1 MRKRL
6 MAIVMTLTLVIA
18 MMPYSAFAG
27 TYPVTS
33 TTTGSITINNAVNE
47 DTFAAYKVVDITY
60 DGDTNHLTYAFNAAF
75 ASYFSSLNP
84 AVTIDDMANL
94 ANESKALNDLL
105 SGLPEYIKT
114 KNITPVKTGKV
125 VGGTVKFTGLAM
137 GEYLIIP
144 TSTTSVYQLMLQK
157 LEPQVDNKVY
167 VLTDV
172 DVTAKKKEVGITK
185 AADKT
190 SVTKNEAVTYTIT
203 ADIPNYLLSAKKK
216 TFKIVDTL
224 EEGLTLQQGTVE
236 AKFSDGAPVAAD
248 MYDINK
254 TARGFEFTVSNT
266 QYNDTWQAKAAGN
279 IQLVITYKATLDDAA
294 TSDDVI
300 ANFGTKENNKA
311 DYTYVT
317 YPFTTDAAKET
328 KSAEVDVNSFI
339 IKIDKY
345 AKGDTS
351 KKLDGATFSL
361 YRTLRAGETT
371 PTEDIPATGIIIKEQ
386 GILLEEGLTTNENG
400 EIQFQKYEAN
410 GDNYDYYI
418 VETKAPYGYNLLRNA
433 IKVKFTDENVS
444 ATQGIYTVPVEN
456 STGFQLPITGDTG
469 TILMSVIGLVLM
481 GGAVVLLL
489 LRKRKASRAK

>member
-6 MAIVMTLTLVIA
+6 MAIAMTLMLVIT

-27 TYPVTS
+27 TQTVSS
-33 TTTGSITINNAVNE
+33 TTTGRITINNAVNNDE
-47 DTFAAYKVVDITY
+47 FAAYKVIDITY
-60 DGDTNHLTYAFNAAF
+60 DAATNNLTHAFNTDF
-75 ASYFSSLNP
+75 ADYFSSP
-84 AVTIDDMANL
+84 ATDVTIDDLANL
-94 ANESKALNDLL
+94 ANESKELNDLL

-114 KNITPVKTGKV
+114 KNITPVKTGTVADGKV
-125 VGGTVKFTGLAM
+125 AFTDLAM
-137 GEYLIIP
+137 GEYLVIP

-172 DVTAKKKEVGITK
+172 DVTAKKKEVDITK

-190 SVTKNEAVTYTIT
+190 SVTKNEAVTYTLT

-216 TFKIVDTL
+216 KFKIVDTL

-236 AKFSDGAPVAAD
+236 AKFSDGTPVATN
-248 MYDINK
+248 MYGIDK
-254 TARGFEFTVSNT
+254 TDRGFEFTVSNA
-266 QYNDTWQAKAAGN
+266 QYNDTWQVKAAGN
-279 IQLVITYKATLDDAA
+279 IQLVITYKATLDNAG

-300 ANFGTKENNKA
+300 AAFDTKENNKA

-317 YPFTTDAAKET
+317 YPFTTDATEET

-345 AKGDTS
+345 AKGDAS

-371 PTEDIPATGIIIKEQ
+371 PTEDIPATGVIKEQ
-386 GILLEEGLTTNENG
+386 GILLEAGLTTNENG
-400 EIQFQKYEAN
+400 VIQFQKYEAN
-410 GDNYDYYI
+410 GNNYDYYL
-418 VETKAPYGYNLLRNA
+418 VETKAPYGYNLLRDA
-433 IKVKFTDENVS
+433 IKVNFTDENVS